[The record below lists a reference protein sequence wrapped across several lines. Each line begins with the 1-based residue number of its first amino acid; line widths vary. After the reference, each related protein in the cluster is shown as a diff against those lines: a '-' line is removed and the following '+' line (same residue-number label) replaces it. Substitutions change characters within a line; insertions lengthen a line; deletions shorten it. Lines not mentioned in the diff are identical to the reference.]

1 MTTALQTKQDQP
13 EYLTNTQGHLV
24 PIGLV
29 PDIDKDRESLINEIF
44 TNAIDLREQMT
55 TFKNAAMGDVH
66 AFVELAA
73 EKYGAKVGGKKGN
86 ISLLNFDGTK
96 KIQIQIAEHLHFD
109 ERLIAAKTL
118 VDECI
123 HKWTANSDD
132 NIKALIE
139 HAFQTDKQGN
149 LNTGRVL
156 GLMRLD
162 ITDKKWLQAMLALK
176 DSMQIVGS
184 TSYIRLYQ
192 RASAND
198 KFQTVS
204 LDMAAL

>member
-1 MTTALQTKQDQP
+1 MSTAPQTKEQQP

-24 PIGLV
+24 PLGLV
-29 PDIDKDRESLINEIF
+29 PDIDKDREALINEIF
-44 TNAIDLREQMT
+44 TSAIDLREQMV
-55 TFKNAAMGDVH
+55 TFKQAAMGDVH

-86 ISLLNFDGTK
+86 ISLLNFDGTR

-109 ERLIAAKTL
+109 ERLIAAKAL

-123 HKWTANSDD
+123 HKWTADSND

-139 HAFQTDKQGN
+139 HAFQTDKEGN

-162 ITDKKWLQAMLALK
+162 IHDEKWIQAMAALK

-192 RASAND
+192 RESTD
-198 KFQTVS
+198 TKFEAMS
-204 LDMAAL
+204 LDMAAI

>member
-123 HKWTANSDD
+123 HEWTANSDD